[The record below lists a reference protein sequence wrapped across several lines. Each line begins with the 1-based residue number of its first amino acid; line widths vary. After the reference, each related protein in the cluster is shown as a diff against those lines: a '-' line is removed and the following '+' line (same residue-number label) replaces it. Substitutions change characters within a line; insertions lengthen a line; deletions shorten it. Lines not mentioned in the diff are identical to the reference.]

1 VVWEGA
7 EVAVAPAV
15 VEGGAGLRVVAA
27 RLVEVVDPE
36 GEVVSG
42 VEVSV
47 EVDRVVA
54 VTEEVGSGRLPA
66 GAEPPAP
73 LAPLALPA
81 GGGRTSIY
89 RANTATK
96 SRDSSSVEVRT
107 RPCSRVGGSRPGG
120 I

>member
-1 VVWEGA
+1 
-7 EVAVAPAV
+7 
-15 VEGGAGLRVVAA
+15 VVAG
-27 RLVEVVDPE
+27 RLVEGE
-36 GEVVSG
+36 AEVVSG

-47 EVDRVVA
+47 DVDWAR
-54 VTEEVGSGRLPA
+54 VTEEVGSGRVPA

-73 LAPLALPA
+73 FELLALPA
-81 GGGRTSIY
+81 GGGRTSRY

-107 RPCSRVGGSRPGG
+107 RPWNRVAGTLPG

>member
-7 EVAVAPAV
+7 EVPVAPAV
-15 VEGGAGLRVVAA
+15 VEVGGVLRVVSA
-27 RLVEVVDPE
+27 RLVEVVDRE
-36 GEVVSG
+36 AEV
-42 VEVSV
+42 VSV

-54 VTEEVGSGRLPA
+54 VTGEVGSGRVPA
-66 GAEPPAP
+66 GAEPP
-73 LAPLALPA
+73 ALPA
-81 GGGRTSIY
+81 GGGRTSRY

-107 RPCSRVGGSRPGG
+107 RPCSRVAGSRPG